1 MTVQKAPIIDRVD
14 RKLAFSFGALTLVL
28 MLLVTS
34 VSSYLFIRLQ
44 SREEDRLAGALAR
57 IIGESVSKV
66 SFSGTYHAR
75 LFVEEIKDKT
85 PEIDAVSV
93 ESTDGRIIAH
103 SDPSHNGRPVLGED
117 LAMLRKSLADRT
129 IVVSERTTT
138 RDTTAKIIV
147 LPYGGGIDTETIG
160 VIRLVVNVEKTRQ
173 DQQSG
178 FISML
183 MIATILS
190 CIAVVV
196 ILVLSR
202 YFGSAVKELAVQLQ
216 AILDNSPALI
226 YVKDRNGHYQFV
238 NKAWHELFHTTNDN
252 VKGKTDLELFP
263 ETIAHQFMTNDH
275 MVMHSDTPLTIE
287 EQVLVEDGLRYY
299 HSTKVTIRDTD
310 GNSYGLCGIS
320 TDISERKK
328 TEEAMYLQTVKLAQE
343 VEKRRI
349 AQESLQ
355 EQSVLLEHE
364 IEQRRNAQDELEK
377 LNEELEQRVEQR
389 TAELAAKNSELERM
403 NKLFVGRELR
413 MVELKE
419 RIAACEKNHHSR
431 TRGTPQ

>member
-1 MTVQKAPIIDRVD
+1 MTAQKTPIINRVD
-14 RKLAFSFGALTLVL
+14 RKLAFSFGALTLIL
-28 MLLVTS
+28 MLLVTT

-44 SREEDRLAGALAR
+44 SQEEDRLSGALAR
-57 IIGESVSKV
+57 IIGESISKV

-75 LFVEEIKDKT
+75 LFVEEIKSKT
-85 PEIDAVSV
+85 PEIHAISV
-93 ESTDGRIIAH
+93 ESKEGRIIAH
-103 SDPSHNGRPVLGED
+103 SNSAFNGSLVTASD
-117 LAMLRKSLADRT
+117 LEMLKNCLAGKETVVVERKT
-129 IVVSERTTT
+129 PHGKSE
-138 RDTTAKIIV
+138 KIIV
-147 LPYGGGIDTETIG
+147 LPYSGGIDTETIG
-160 VIRLVVNVEKTRQ
+160 VIRLVVNLEKTRQ

-183 MIATILS
+183 VIATVLS
-190 CIAVVV
+190 CIAVIV

-226 YVKDRNGHYQFV
+226 YVKDRNGYYQFV
-238 NKAWHELFHTTNDN
+238 NKAWQKLFNTTDDN
-252 VKGKTDLELFP
+252 VKGKTDRELFP
-263 ETIAHQFMTNDH
+263 EAIANQFMANDQ

-287 EQVLVEDGLRYY
+287 EEVFVEDELRYY

-328 TEEAMYLQTVKLAQE
+328 AEEAIYLQTVKLAQE
-343 VEKRRI
+343 VEKRRM

-364 IEQRRNAQDELEK
+364 VEQRRNAQDELEQ
-377 LNEELEQRVEQR
+377 LNEELEQRVQQR

-419 RIAACEKNHHSR
+419 KIAVYEKNHHSR
-431 TRGTPQ
+431 NRGAPK